1 LNARIARW
9 RSQSNTPDC
18 GKHEERD
25 MEWLA
30 KLFEKYPEKGV
41 YVTLGIG
48 YLILLILCEYVATKI
63 AH

>member
-1 LNARIARW
+1 VLAN
-9 RSQSNTPDC
+9 PDR
-18 GKHEERD
+18 GKYEERD

-30 KLFEKYPEKGV
+30 KLLEKYPETGV

-48 YLILLILCEYVATKI
+48 YLILLILFEYFATKI

>member
-1 LNARIARW
+1 MRVLPVGARRVILRIA
-9 RSQSNTPDC
+9 
-18 GKHEERD
+18 GHEGRD

>member
-1 LNARIARW
+1 
-9 RSQSNTPDC
+9 
-18 GKHEERD
+18 

-30 KLFEKYPEKGV
+30 KLFEKYPESGV

-48 YLILLILCEYVATKI
+48 YLILLILCGYFATKI